1 MLYNLTLTELQT
13 HIVKRAVE
21 AHIDALHTE
30 MYDYNSRD
38 SLDDIRAQI
47 AESHKLLSDLKVSKS
62 NPIDLDDMCE
72 REQLPSY
79 IGKQGV
85 HCEDEMSD
93 MTEEQITW
101 LKGRVKKKI

>member
-21 AHIDALHTE
+21 AHIDALHNE

-47 AESHKLLSDLKVSKS
+47 AESHKLLNDLKVSKS
-62 NPIDLDDMCE
+62 NPIDLDDWSE
-72 REQLPSY
+72 REQLPIY
-79 IGKQGV
+79 IGKQGA
-85 HCEDEMSD
+85 
-93 MTEEQITW
+93 
-101 LKGRVKKKI
+101 LN